1 MRNYVVRHV
10 DSYWHHTCSVDDDAF
25 HMFRL
30 IFVSAQ
36 TILRIGAKRRHTE
49 HHSSRARITDE
60 HACLFFLLFTSCTDI
75 GMEQHSQP
83 LEQLKLEDLIA
94 RKKI

>member
-60 HACLFFLLFTSCTDI
+60 HACLFFFALYIMHGYRNGAALATFGTVETRRPNC
-75 GMEQHSQP
+75 
-83 LEQLKLEDLIA
+83 
-94 RKKI
+94 